1 MKNKEKFAMK
11 IVEIICSGE
20 RIAVN
25 KETARPVVCNVFE
38 CDKCMFYLENKCK
51 SKLLKEWAESEY
63 IEKPVISK
71 KDRVILD
78 CIIGEFKYIA
88 RDRDNKLF
96 LYEKEPYKNS
106 DKSWVHIGVNC
117 FCLNHRISVEFPM
130 VKWEDEEPWLIE
142 DLKKLEVVEEYEY
155 LNK

>member
-1 MKNKEKFAMK
+1 MKNKEKYAK
-11 IVEIICSGE
+11 EIIDVACKGDT
-20 RIAVN
+20 IAVTKDN
-25 KETARPVVCNVFE
+25 KVVG
-38 CDKCMFYLENKCK
+38 CDDIYCDQCLFDIDNLCHREDNILYR
-51 SKLLKEWAESEY
+51 WAESEY

-71 KDRVILD
+71 RDRAILD
-78 CIIGEFKYIA
+78 YIIGEFKYIA

-117 FCLNHRISVEFPM
+117 FCLNHRICVDFPM
-130 VKWEDEEPWLIE
+130 VKWEDEEPWIIE
-142 DLKKLEVVEEYEY
+142 DLKKLEVVEEYD

>member
-1 MKNKEKFAMK
+1 MNDTKKNYNILLEAIK
-11 IVEIICSGE
+11 INDISAEDLLDAFTDWHGLQLLDDDFME
-20 RIAVN
+20 
-25 KETARPVVCNVFE
+25 F
-38 CDKCMFYLENKCK
+38 
-51 SKLLKEWAESEY
+51 LKEWAESEY
-63 IEKPVISK
+63 IENPVISK
-71 KDRVILD
+71 RDRAILD
-78 CIIGEFKYIA
+78 YIIGEFKYIA

-117 FCLNHRISVEFPM
+117 FCLNHRICVDFPM

>member
-1 MKNKEKFAMK
+1 MKEERLYELAYEALSNKW
-11 IVEIICSGE
+11 
-20 RIAVN
+20 
-25 KETARPVVCNVFE
+25 AREYDF
-38 CDKCMFYLENKCK
+38 
-51 SKLLKEWAESEY
+51 LKEHPENEMSQIRERELWNELIELKEEMKAKGWAESEY
-63 IEKPVISK
+63 IGKPVISK

-117 FCLNHRISVEFPM
+117 FCLNHRICVDFPM